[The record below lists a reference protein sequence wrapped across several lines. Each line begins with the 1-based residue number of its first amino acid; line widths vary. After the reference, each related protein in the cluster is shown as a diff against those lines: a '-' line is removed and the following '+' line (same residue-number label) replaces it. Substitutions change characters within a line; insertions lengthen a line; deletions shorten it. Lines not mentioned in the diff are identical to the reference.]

1 MGSLI
6 YSASNTIIGRLVR
19 MSLMLRMLGTFTSR
33 TATRTTTLSPMS
45 TTLGVYATEN
55 IDPLKCGGI
64 KIGIKQMKT
73 IITLLL
79 LTALSW
85 ASDTVTIG
93 SLQWQDN
100 AEAKSTKLNWDDA
113 KSYCQELDLASHN
126 DWRLPTIKELQ
137 SIADVSRYNPAI
149 KRDFKHVAS
158 SFYWSSSQTVSAA
171 KDAWDVYFEYGH
183 TSYYAKSD
191 EYYVR
196 CVRHRQ

>member
-1 MGSLI
+1 
-6 YSASNTIIGRLVR
+6 
-19 MSLMLRMLGTFTSR
+19 
-33 TATRTTTLSPMS
+33 MS

-100 AEAKSTKLNWDDA
+100 AEAKTTKLSWYEA

-137 SIADVSRYNPAI
+137 SIADVGRYNPAI
-149 KRDFKHVAS
+149 KRDFKNVAS
-158 SFYWSSSQTVSAA
+158 NDYWSSSQFVS
-171 KDAWDVYFEYGH
+171 D
-183 TSYYAKSD
+183 AKSAWIVYSKYGYTNGGTKSN
-191 EYYVR
+191 EYFVR